1 MSRLKA
7 RLGAM
12 GAGLALALVGT
23 LFLALP
29 GTSSGQLPGASVT
42 VCQVTGSAS
51 APNFLEVQV
60 SVDSLAAYL
69 NQYPGSFVGSCPESG
84 GGGGADNPP
93 LSGVVT
99 VCRVSGTASAPI
111 LSEVL
116 VSVDQLA
123 AYLNLN
129 PGSFAGA
136 CPPSDDGGNAGRPGG
151 GTGPLN
157 AVVTVCRVT
166 GNVNAPDILQL
177 TLRVDQVV
185 AFLNQNPRSF
195 IGTCPGE
202 GGTVT
207 RPPGRILGIPLGAG
221 VTICQVT
228 ASGRVLRFV
237 QANVVIDRLKAFLNQ
252 YPGSFV
258 GLCPS
263 GDDSNGTIGNEPI
276 GYVTICRVTGDVRN
290 PLVPITVRQDE
301 LEVWLTRAGTVL
313 LGPTAGCKAATPPDD
328 AAPPSSIE
336 PGQPETIIVDTTPN
350 TVVTATGA
358 GVDESTTSNKKGKA
372 KLKVKAKKKGVI
384 TVRAAGNKVAKR
396 IGVAS
401 ATQSGANLTG

>member
-12 GAGLALALVGT
+12 GAGLVLALVGT
-23 LFLALP
+23 FFLALP

-51 APNFLEVQV
+51 APNFLEIQV
-60 SVDSLAAYL
+60 SVDRLAAYL
-69 NQYPGSFVGSCPESG
+69 NQFPGSFVGSCPSG
-84 GGGGADNPP
+84 GGGNGDNSPP
-93 LSGVVT
+93 LNGTVT
-99 VCRVSGTASAPI
+99 VCRVSGSASAPI
-111 LSEVL
+111 LSEVV

-123 AYLNLN
+123 AYLNQN
-129 PGSFAGA
+129 PGSFVGA
-136 CPPSDDGGNAGRPGG
+136 CPPSNDGGNAGGGG

-166 GNVNAPDILQL
+166 GSVNAPDIAQL
-177 TLRVDQVV
+177 DLTVDQVV
-185 AFLNQNPRSF
+185 AFLNKNPGSF

-207 RPPGRILGIPLGAG
+207 KPPGRILGIPLGAG

-228 ASGRVLRFV
+228 ASGRALRFV

-252 YPGSFV
+252 HPGSFV

-263 GDDSNGTIGNEPI
+263 GDDSNGTIGNEPL
-276 GYVTICRVTGDVRN
+276 GYVTICRVTGDARN
-290 PLVPITVRQDE
+290 PLVPVTVRRDE
-301 LEVWLTRAGTVL
+301 LEVWLTRAGTVMP
-313 LGPTAGCKAATPPDD
+313 GPTAGCRAAAPPDD
-328 AAPPSSIE
+328 GAPPSTIE
-336 PGQPETIIVDTTPN
+336 SGQTREIIVDTTPN
-350 TVVTATGA
+350 TVVTATGG
-358 GVDESTTSNKKGKA
+358 GVKQSAKTNKQGKA

-384 TVRAAGNKVAKR
+384 TVRGAGNRVVQR
-396 IGVAS
+396 IGVAGS
-401 ATQSGANLTG
+401 RSGANLTG

>member
-60 SVDSLAAYL
+60 SVDQVAAYL
-69 NQYPGSFVGSCPESG
+69 NQFPGSFVGSCPSDGGSG
-84 GGGGADNPP
+84 DTNPP
-93 LSGVVT
+93 LSGTVT
-99 VCRVSGTASAPI
+99 VCRVSGSASAPI
-111 LSEVL
+111 LSEVI

-123 AYLNLN
+123 AYLNQN
-129 PGSFAGA
+129 PGSFVGA
-136 CPPSDDGGNAGRPGG
+136 CPPSDDGGNAGGGG

-166 GNVNAPDILQL
+166 GSVNAPDIVQL
-177 TLRVDQVV
+177 NLTVDQVV
-185 AFLNQNPRSF
+185 AFLNKNPGSF
-195 IGTCPGE
+195 IGTCPGK
-202 GGTVT
+202 GGNVT
-207 RPPGRILGIPLGAG
+207 KPPGRILGIPLGAG

-228 ASGRVLRFV
+228 ASGRALRFV
-237 QANVVIDRLKAFLNQ
+237 QANVVIDRVKVFLNQ
-252 YPGSFV
+252 HPGSFV

-263 GDDSNGTIGNEPI
+263 GDDSNGTIGNEPL

-290 PLVPITVRQDE
+290 PLAPVTVRLEE
-301 LEVWLTRAGTVL
+301 LEVWLTRAGTVVP
-313 LGPTAGCKAATPPDD
+313 GPTAGCRAATPPDD
-328 AAPPSSIE
+328 GAPPSSIE
-336 PGQPETIIVDTTPN
+336 PNQPETIIVKTTPN

-358 GVDESTTSNKKGKA
+358 GVKQSAKSNKQGKA

-384 TVRAAGNKVAKR
+384 TVRGAGNRVVQR
-396 IGVAS
+396 IGVAGS
-401 ATQSGANLTG
+401 RSGANLTG

>member
-1 MSRLKA
+1 MFRLKA

-51 APNFLEVQV
+51 APNFLEVNV
-60 SVDSLAAYL
+60 SVDQLAAYL
-69 NQYPGSFVGSCPESG
+69 NQFPGSFVGSCPES

-116 VSVDQLA
+116 VSVDQLT
-123 AYLNLN
+123 AYLNQN
-129 PGSFAGA
+129 PGSFVGA
-136 CPPSDDGGNAGRPGG
+136 CPPADDGGNAGGPGG

-166 GNVNAPDILQL
+166 GNVNAPDIVQL

-228 ASGRVLRFV
+228 AQARVLRFIQV
-237 QANVVIDRLKAFLNQ
+237 NVLIDRVKAFLNQ
-252 YPGSFV
+252 HPGSFV

-263 GDDSNGTIGNEPI
+263 GDDSNGTIGHEPL

-290 PLVPITVRQDE
+290 PLAPITVRQDE

-313 LGPTAGCKAATPPDD
+313 LGPTAGCRAATPPDD
-328 AAPPSSIE
+328 GAPPSSIE
-336 PGQPETIIVDTTPN
+336 PGQPEVIIVDTTPN

-358 GVDESTTSNKKGKA
+358 GVKQSAKSNKQGKA
-372 KLKVKAKKKGVI
+372 KLKVKAKKKGII
-384 TVRAAGNKVAKR
+384 TVRAAGGDVVKR
-396 IGVAS
+396 IGVAGS
-401 ATQSGANLTG
+401 RSGANLTG